1 MKMEIA
7 WVTITSANALRD
19 WLNEHHTQQESVW
32 LVTYKKTDQ
41 ERYVSRDEVLDAL
54 LSYGWIDGVRKKLD
68 ADKTMQLISPRK
80 AQHWALSYKKRVVL
94 LREKGLMHD
103 AGEAAIRHSKALGLW
118 DFMDD
123 VDRLIIPEDL
133 KKALDVF
140 PVAAHFFTH
149 INPSSK
155 RFVLRWLK
163 LAKTAKTRQARI
175 DKLVALSREEKKLPG
190 S

>member
-1 MKMEIA
+1 
-7 WVTITSANALRD
+7 
-19 WLNEHHTQQESVW
+19 
-32 LVTYKKTDQ
+32 
-41 ERYVSRDEVLDAL
+41 
-54 LSYGWIDGVRKKLD
+54 
-68 ADKTMQLISPRK
+68 
-80 AQHWALSYKKRVVL
+80 
-94 LREKGLMHD
+94 MHD
-103 AGEAAIRHSKALGLW
+103 AGEAAICHSKALGLW

-175 DKLVALSREEKKLPG
+175 DKLVALSREEKNFPEVKFRGVGKNDAASWLFRITPLNLFN
-190 S
+190 

>member
-19 WLNEHHTQQESVW
+19 WLNEHHAQQESVW

-80 AQHWALSYKKRVVL
+80 AQHWALSYKTRCASE
-94 LREKGLMHD
+94 RKGAD
-103 AGEAAIRHSKALGLW
+103 ARC
-118 DFMDD
+118 
-123 VDRLIIPEDL
+123 R
-133 KKALDVF
+133 
-140 PVAAHFFTH
+140 
-149 INPSSK
+149 
-155 RFVLRWLK
+155 
-163 LAKTAKTRQARI
+163 
-175 DKLVALSREEKKLPG
+175 
-190 S
+190 